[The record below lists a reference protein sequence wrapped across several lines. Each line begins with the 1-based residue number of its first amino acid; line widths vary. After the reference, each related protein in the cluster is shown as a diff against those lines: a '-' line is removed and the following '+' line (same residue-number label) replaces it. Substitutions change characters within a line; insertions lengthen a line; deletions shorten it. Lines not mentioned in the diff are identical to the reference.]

1 MKVNVQAKVV
11 YDYQTEIPDDDGD
24 IEIWADTLD
33 PVYSRI
39 VEAMR
44 DNGLN
49 YEGSIVSIV
58 DDNTDEVH
66 YVGD

>member
-1 MKVNVQAKVV
+1 MKVNVCAKVV
-11 YDYQTEIPDDDGD
+11 YQYEAEIPDGEDD

-33 PVYSRI
+33 PVYSSI
-39 VEAMR
+39 LKPLVNA
-44 DNGLN
+44 GLN

-58 DDNTDEVH
+58 DAETDEVY

>member
-1 MKVNVQAKVV
+1 MKVSVCAKVV
-11 YDYQTEIPDDDGD
+11 YQYQIEIPDGEDD

-44 DNGLN
+44 DHGLN
-49 YEGSIVSIV
+49 YEGSIVSVV
-58 DDNTDEVH
+58 DEETDEVY